1 MTSVA
6 PLSDAMLDFPYKPE
20 PMRMEVEEVRRLW
33 EQWRSQAR
41 DKEFRVRE
49 KVDLK
54 DKSESNIDYAKT
66 LTSVEELE
74 HARTRKALI
83 ELVSQFV
90 TEGLSFDDR
99 AECKADEL
107 SGEAASAFL
116 RRLPPE
122 FSLPKIAPDDEGDVV
137 MVWEAAQTTVL
148 LTIASWKLHVV
159 INPATLQSQHLPEMV
174 FDGETFPKKLL
185 NCLPA
190 R

>member
-20 PMRMEVEEVRRLW
+20 KKQMEVEEIRRLW

-41 DKEFRVRE
+41 DKELRVRE

-54 DKSESNIDYAKT
+54 EKSESNIDYAKT
-66 LTSVEELE
+66 LTSVEEFE
-74 HARTRKALI
+74 HARTRRALI

-99 AECKADEL
+99 LEYQADPR
-107 SGEAASAFL
+107 SAEAASAFL
-116 RRLPPE
+116 RRLPVK
-122 FSLPKIAPDDEGDVV
+122 FSLPKIAPDDGGDVI
-137 MVWEAAQTTVL
+137 MVWEAAEKTVL
-148 LTIASWKLHVV
+148 LVMDSWKLHIV
-159 INPATLQSQHLPEMV
+159 IDPATPQSQHLPEMV
-174 FDGETFPKKLL
+174 FDGEVVPKKLL
-185 NCLPA
+185 DYLPV

>member
-6 PLSDAMLDFPYKPE
+6 LLSDGMLDFPYKPE
-20 PMRMEVEEVRRLW
+20 SKRMEVEEVRRLW

-54 DKSESNIDYAKT
+54 DKSESNIDYANT

-90 TEGLSFDDR
+90 TEGLSFDDQS
-99 AECKADEL
+99 ECKANEL
-107 SGEAASAFL
+107 SAEAASAFL
-116 RRLPPE
+116 WRLPPE
-122 FSLPKIAPDDEGDVV
+122 FSLPKIAPDDEGDIV
-137 MVWEAAQTTVL
+137 MVWEAADTTVL
-148 LTIASWKLHVV
+148 LTMDSWRLHIVV
-159 INPATLQSQHLPEMV
+159 NPATPKSHHLPEMV
-174 FDGETFPKKLL
+174 FDGEVIPQKLL
-185 NCLPA
+185 DYLPV